1 MNQRHCPRM
10 WEADARE
17 DGQLVGADKE
27 SFDRHLLTCSICQ
40 QEVEAHATV
49 LAIMRGVRGPAVAP
63 LAHRRSRIQLL
74 DRASEESN
82 RAERTAGK
90 RWTAVA
96 ATTAI
101 CIVAIAIVWTFAP
114 WASAP
119 TQTAVAFSKSA
130 PEFDVANIDRAVWT
144 SHSEGGVARPLL
156 KDGVAAFHVAHMTK
170 GQQFV
175 LELPDGELEVR
186 GTRFIVRV
194 HDGRTES
201 VQVTEGFVALRI
213 QGDAE
218 RLLHAGDDWSRSR
231 DRPAAITEPLMHGTE
246 VIPTAAAPF
255 AAPSLSIKSS
265 SSLQPAAAPG
275 TPTRSGGATTV
286 SPLPISPAG
295 SSQPVRPVSASVASE
310 SYAAAAD
317 AFRTEAYPKADALLA
332 AFCRDFASDPRCED
346 AAFLRAVAHARMGD
360 HPGAASLARAYL
372 QSFPNGLRRREAE
385 ALAGDGGNSS
395 RSNAGATP

>member
-1 MNQRHCPRM
+1 MGVEGARSARVPLKSRCHVGDRRPPRTDGGR
-10 WEADARE
+10 AARRLRARCFVAGGRPRVLDAR
-17 DGQLVGADKE
+17 
-27 SFDRHLLTCSICQ
+27 
-40 QEVEAHATV
+40 
-49 LAIMRGVRGPAVAP
+49 RGPELRRRALV
-63 LAHRRSRIQLL
+63 HRVPRRGSGCRCGSGRSEARG
-74 DRASEESN
+74 RN
-82 RAERTAGK
+82 
-90 RWTAVA
+90 
-96 ATTAI
+96 
-101 CIVAIAIVWTFAP
+101 
-114 WASAP
+114 
-119 TQTAVAFSKSA
+119 
-130 PEFDVANIDRAVWT
+130 
-144 SHSEGGVARPLL
+144 SEGGVARPLL